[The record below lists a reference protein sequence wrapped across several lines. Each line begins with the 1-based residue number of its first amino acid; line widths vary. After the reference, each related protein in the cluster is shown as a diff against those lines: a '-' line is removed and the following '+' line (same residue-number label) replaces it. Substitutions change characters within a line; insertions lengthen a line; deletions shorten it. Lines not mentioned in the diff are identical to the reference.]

1 MADRQCGQLFVVGKE
16 EWIGHDHEPTGSQ
29 FNQGCECSLDLACAA
44 CMEDMELQPEGAR
57 RCLHGSRRRLSNT
70 GIGRVDEQGHVRR
83 AGHHLMQHLEQLRPT
98 STFKLVTPVTLLPG
112 RFRLATSPT
121 LTGSVAAEKTI
132 GSVVVSAFAA
142 SADEDPAA
150 TIRAT

>member
-1 MADRQCGQLFVVGKE
+1 MLVALG
-16 EWIGHDHEPTGSQ
+16 TTS
-29 FNQGCECSLDLACAA
+29 CSSS
-44 CMEDMELQPEGAR
+44 
-57 RCLHGSRRRLSNT
+57 SRF
-70 GIGRVDEQGHVRR
+70 G
-83 AGHHLMQHLEQLRPT
+83 PT
-98 STFKLVTPVTLLPG
+98 STFKLVTPVTLPPG